1 MGRNGGAATA
11 ETWWEKNTGHN
22 RRKLKERIEKKKK
35 TNCNQ
40 KQNENVAFGKERVLF
55 PLVRQNQGIEN

>member
-11 ETWWEKNTGHN
+11 ETWWEKNTGRN
-22 RRKLKERIEKKKK
+22 RRKLKERIGKKK
-35 TNCNQ
+35 TNQ

-55 PLVRQNQGIEN
+55 PLVRQNQGLEN